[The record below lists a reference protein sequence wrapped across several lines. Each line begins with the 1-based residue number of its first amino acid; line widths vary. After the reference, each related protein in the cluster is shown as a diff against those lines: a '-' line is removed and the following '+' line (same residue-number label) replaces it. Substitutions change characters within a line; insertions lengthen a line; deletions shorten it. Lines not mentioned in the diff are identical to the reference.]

1 MSKIEYVHHNG
12 ARVGY
17 RDDGAGKP
25 LILVHGT
32 GGDGEANFEGLLPHL
47 SRRRLLRPDYAG
59 SGLTEDPTEV
69 LTLDHLVQQV
79 IAAADHAGIDRFDLA
94 GFSLGSAVAVRLA
107 ALHSGRVD
115 RLVLIGGFVHASDP
129 RSRLQFGLWADL
141 ARRDPAT
148 LARLMMLT
156 GFSRAFLAGVADME
170 AVVSDMVS
178 GGNWEGVALQA
189 ELDLRVDVSPDLSLI
204 RAPTLVIGNRCD
216 QMVDPAASTTL
227 AAGIAGATLAWLE
240 GPHLALMERPEA
252 AAELLL
258 RHLAD

>member
-1 MSKIEYVHHNG
+1 MSKIEYVHHEG

-25 LILVHGT
+25 LVLIHGT
-32 GGDGEANFEGLLPHL
+32 GGDGEANYSGLLTHL
-47 SRRRLLRPDYAG
+47 SGRRLLRPDYAG

-69 LTLDHLVQQV
+69 LTLDHLVKQV
-79 IAAADHAGIDRFDLA
+79 IAAADHAGLDSFDLA

-107 ALHSGRVD
+107 ALYPGRVD
-115 RLVLIGGFVHASDP
+115 RLVLIGGFINGADP

-141 ARRDPAT
+141 ARRDPAA

-156 GFSRAFLAGVADME
+156 GFSHTFLAGIADME
-170 AVVSDMVS
+170 AIVSDMVS
-178 GGNWEGVALQA
+178 GGNWEGVARQA
-189 ELDLRVDVSPDLSLI
+189 ELDLRVDVSQDLSLI

-227 AAGIAGATLAWLE
+227 AAGIAAATLAWLE
-240 GPHLALMERPEA
+240 GPHLALMERPDA